1 MPATCSPLRS
11 PKITRKNSRACSGE
25 QRTSQLTPRSSKLA
39 IEVLSG
45 VKFTDTS
52 EGAWDWRLKPKLRCL
67 ENFLSLLGSWG
78 TIEEAMDSS
87 DDLWR
92 SVWDFWIEKKY
103 IISSWEDGER
113 GGGKTMF
120 EKQDFTSK
128 IPQIVKKIQS
138 KVPKMILEIIYQ
150 WLMKFQ
156 WYHSPLWTLLCTHCR
171 PVIFIAQRHSSYL
184 YLLLCW

>member
-1 MPATCSPLRS
+1 M
-11 PKITRKNSRACSGE
+11 
-25 QRTSQLTPRSSKLA
+25 
-39 IEVLSG
+39 
-45 VKFTDTS
+45 
-52 EGAWDWRLKPKLRCL
+52 
-67 ENFLSLLGSWG
+67 
-78 TIEEAMDSS
+78 EEAMDSS

-128 IPQIVKKIQS
+128 IPQKVKKKIQS
-138 KVPKMILEIIYQ
+138 EVSKMIVEIIYQ

-156 WYHSPLWTLLCTHCR
+156 
-171 PVIFIAQRHSSYL
+171 
-184 YLLLCW
+184 

>member
-78 TIEEAMDSS
+78 TMEEAMDSS

-138 KVPKMILEIIYQ
+138 KVPKMIVEIIYQ

-171 PVIFIAQRHSSYL
+171 PVIFIA
-184 YLLLCW
+184 